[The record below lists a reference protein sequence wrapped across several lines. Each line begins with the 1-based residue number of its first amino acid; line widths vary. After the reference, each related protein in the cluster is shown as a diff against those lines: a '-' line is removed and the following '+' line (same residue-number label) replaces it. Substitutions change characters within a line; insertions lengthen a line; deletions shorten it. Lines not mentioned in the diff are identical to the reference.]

1 MLTLAQLSN
10 FSRFISR
17 HSLTRDHQLAA
28 WLRFI
33 RWQIG
38 SRFLNY
44 PLIIPWVGQT
54 KLIIERGM
62 VGATGNL
69 YCGLH
74 EFEDMGFVL
83 HFLRPDDLF
92 LDIGANVGTYTVLAA
107 GVTGS
112 SVISFEPIPTS
123 HARLLSNL
131 RVNSLNS
138 RVVALN
144 IGLGAESGC
153 LDFSADLDS
162 ENHVLQT
169 GMQIEGEITKVNVES
184 LDNVLG
190 GRMPTMIKIDV
201 EGFETEVIRGGS
213 FTLNSPSLK
222 AVLIELNGSGQ
233 RYGFSEKAI
242 HDSFIDRG
250 FAPYLYNPFDR
261 SLKPRDDNCINKN
274 ANTLYIRDEKAVKKR
289 LQEGAAFKILEKS
302 I

>member
-1 MLTLAQLSN
+1 LLLAQLFN
-10 FSRFISR
+10 FARFISR

-38 SRFLNY
+38 SRLLKY
-44 PLIIPWVGQT
+44 PLIIPWIGST

-62 VGATGNL
+62 VGATGNF

-83 HFLRPDDLF
+83 HFLRRDDLF

-112 SVISFEPIPTS
+112 SVMAFEPIPTT

-131 RVNSLNS
+131 QVNSLNAS
-138 RVVALN
+138 VVALN
-144 IGLGAESGC
+144 IGLGAESGY
-153 LDFSADLDS
+153 LVFSADLDS

-169 GMQIEGEITKVNVES
+169 GMQIEGEITRVNVDS

-201 EGFETEVIRGGS
+201 EGFETEVIRGGALT
-213 FTLNSPSLK
+213 FNSPSLM

-233 RYGFSEKAI
+233 RYGFSEKVI
-242 HDSFIDRG
+242 RDSFVDRG
-250 FAPYLYNPFDR
+250 FSPYCYDPFKR
-261 SLKPRDDNCINKN
+261 SLKPIADNCINKN
-274 ANTLYIRDEKAVKKR
+274 ANTLYIRNVKVVQKR
-289 LQEGAAFKILEKS
+289 LLEGGAFEVLGRS

>member
-1 MLTLAQLSN
+1 MVAKLFNLAS
-10 FSRFISR
+10 FISR

-38 SRFLNY
+38 SRLLKH
-44 PLIIPWVGQT
+44 PLIIPWVEPT

-74 EFEDMGFVL
+74 EFDDMGFVL
-83 HFLRPDDLF
+83 HFLRSDDLF

-112 SVISFEPIPTS
+112 SVMAFEPIPTT

-131 RVNSLNS
+131 QVNSLNS

-144 IGLGAESGC
+144 IGLGAESGY
-153 LDFSADLDS
+153 LVFSADLDA

-169 GMQIEGEITKVNVES
+169 DMPIEGEITRGNVDS

-201 EGFETEVIRGGS
+201 EGFETEVIRGGALT
-213 FTLNSPSLK
+213 FNSPSLM

-242 HDSFIDRG
+242 HDSFVDRG
-250 FAPYLYNPFDR
+250 FSPYRYDPFER
-261 SLKPRDDNCINKN
+261 SLNPIVDNCVNKH
-274 ANTLYIRDEKAVKKR
+274 ANTLYIRDEKVVQKR
-289 LQEGAAFKILEKS
+289 LLEGVAFKVLGRS

>member
-1 MLTLAQLSN
+1 M
-10 FSRFISR
+10 
-17 HSLTRDHQLAA
+17 AA

-112 SVISFEPIPTS
+112 SVMSFEPIPTS

-131 RVNSLNS
+131 GVNSLNS

-169 GMQIEGEITKVNVES
+169 GMQIEGEITRVNVES
-184 LDNVLG
+184 LDNVLS

-201 EGFETEVIRGGS
+201 EGFETEVIRGGAIT
-213 FTLNSPSLK
+213 FNSPSLM

-242 HDSFIDRG
+242 RDTFLDRG
-250 FAPYLYNPFDR
+250 FAPYCYNPFDR
-261 SLKPRDDNCINKN
+261 SLKLLADNCENKN

>member
-1 MLTLAQLSN
+1 MLLAQLFN
-10 FSRFISR
+10 FARFISR

-38 SRFLNY
+38 SRLLKY
-44 PLIIPWVGQT
+44 PLIIPWIGST

-62 VGATGNL
+62 VGATGNF

-83 HFLRPDDLF
+83 HFLRRDDLF

-112 SVISFEPIPTS
+112 SVMAFEPIPTT

-131 RVNSLNS
+131 QVNSLNAS
-138 RVVALN
+138 VVALN
-144 IGLGAESGC
+144 IGLGAESGY
-153 LDFSADLDS
+153 LVFSADLDS

-169 GMQIEGEITKVNVES
+169 GMQIEGEITRVNVDS

-201 EGFETEVIRGGS
+201 EGFETEVIRGGALT
-213 FTLNSPSLK
+213 FNSPSLM

-233 RYGFSEKAI
+233 RYGFSEKVI
-242 HDSFIDRG
+242 RDSFVDRG
-250 FAPYLYNPFDR
+250 FSPYCYDPFER
-261 SLKPRDDNCINKN
+261 SLKPIADNCVNKN
-274 ANTLYIRDEKAVKKR
+274 TNTLYIRNVKVVQKR
-289 LQEGAAFKILEKS
+289 LLEGDAFEVLGRS

>member
-1 MLTLAQLSN
+1 MLLAQLFN
-10 FSRFISR
+10 FARFISR

-38 SRFLNY
+38 SRLLKY
-44 PLIIPWVGQT
+44 PLIIPWIGST

-62 VGATGNL
+62 VGATGNF

-83 HFLRPDDLF
+83 HFLRRDDLF

-112 SVISFEPIPTS
+112 SVMAFEPIPTT

-131 RVNSLNS
+131 QVNSLNAS
-138 RVVALN
+138 VVALN
-144 IGLGAESGC
+144 IGLGAESGY
-153 LDFSADLDS
+153 LVFSADLDS

-169 GMQIEGEITKVNVES
+169 GMQIEGEITRVNVDS

-201 EGFETEVIRGGS
+201 EGFETEVIRGGALT
-213 FTLNSPSLK
+213 FNSPSLM

-233 RYGFSEKAI
+233 RYGFSEKVI
-242 HDSFIDRG
+242 RDSFVDRG
-250 FAPYLYNPFDR
+250 FSPYCYDPFKR
-261 SLKPRDDNCINKN
+261 SLKPIADNCINKN
-274 ANTLYIRDEKAVKKR
+274 ANTLYIRNVKVVQKR
-289 LQEGAAFKILEKS
+289 LLEGGAFEVLGRS

>member
-1 MLTLAQLSN
+1 MVASLFNLA
-10 FSRFISR
+10 RFISR
-17 HSLTRDHQLAA
+17 HSLTRGHQLAA
-28 WLRFI
+28 WLRII

-38 SRFLNY
+38 SRLLKH
-44 PLIIPWVGQT
+44 PLIIPWVGKT

-83 HFLRPDDLF
+83 HFLRSDDLF

-107 GVTGS
+107 GVAGS
-112 SVISFEPIPTS
+112 SVLAFEPIQTT
-123 HARLLSNL
+123 HMRLMRNVQ
-131 RVNSLNS
+131 VNSLHS

-144 IGLGAESGC
+144 IGLGAESGS
-153 LDFSADLDS
+153 LIFSADLDS

-169 GMQIEGEITKVNVES
+169 DMPIEGEITRVNVDS

-190 GRMPTMIKIDV
+190 GRMPTLIKIDV
-201 EGFETEVIRGGS
+201 EGFETEVIRGGVLA
-213 FTLNSPSLK
+213 FNSPSLM

-242 HDSFIDRG
+242 HDSFVDRG
-250 FAPYLYNPFDR
+250 FSPYRYDPFDR
-261 SLKPRDDNCINKN
+261 RLTLRVDNGVNEN
-274 ANTLYIRDEKAVKKR
+274 GNTLYIRDEKSVQKR
-289 LQEGAAFKILEKS
+289 VLEGAAFEVFGRLI
-302 I
+302 

>member
-1 MLTLAQLSN
+1 MVANLLKLA
-10 FSRFISR
+10 RFISR

-38 SRFLNY
+38 SRLLKH
-44 PLIIPWVGQT
+44 PLIIPWVGPT

-74 EFEDMGFVL
+74 EFEDMAFVL

-92 LDIGANVGTYTVLAA
+92 LDIGANVGTYAVLAA
-107 GVTGS
+107 GVTGA
-112 SVISFEPIPTS
+112 SVLAFEPIPAT
-123 HARLLSNL
+123 HVRLLSNL
-131 RVNSLNS
+131 QVNSLGS
-138 RVVALN
+138 QVVALN

-153 LDFSADLDS
+153 LVFSADLDS

-169 GMQIEGEITKVNVES
+169 DMQIEGEIIRVKVDN
-184 LDNVLG
+184 LDNILG

-201 EGFETEVIRGGS
+201 EGFETEVIRGGALT
-213 FTLNSPSLK
+213 FNSPSLM

-242 HDSFIDRG
+242 RDSFIDRG
-250 FAPYLYNPFDR
+250 FAPYRYDPFER
-261 SLKPRDDNCINKN
+261 SLKPLADNCVNSN
-274 ANTLYIRDEKAVKKR
+274 ANTLYIKDEKVVQKR
-289 LQEGAAFKILEKS
+289 LLEGAAFEVLGRS

>member
-1 MLTLAQLSN
+1 MVANFVNLA
-10 FSRFISR
+10 RFISR

-38 SRFLNY
+38 SRFLKH

-54 KLIIERGM
+54 KLVVERGM

-74 EFEDMGFVL
+74 EFEEMGFVL

-92 LDIGANVGTYTVLAA
+92 LDIGANVGTYTLLAA

-112 SVISFEPIPTS
+112 RVLAFEPIPMT
-123 HARLLSNL
+123 HARFLRNL

-153 LDFSADLDS
+153 LVFSADLDA

-169 GMQIEGEITKVNVES
+169 DMQIQGEITRVKVDS

-201 EGFETEVIRGGS
+201 EGFETEVIRGGALS
-213 FTLNSPSLK
+213 FNSPSLK

-242 HDSFIDRG
+242 HDGFVDRG
-250 FAPYLYNPFDR
+250 FAPYRYNPFDR
-261 SLKPRDDNCINKN
+261 SLKPLDDNCVNKN
-274 ANTLYIRDEKAVKKR
+274 ANTLYIRGEKDVQKR
-289 LQEGAAFKILEKS
+289 LLEGAAFKVLGRS